1 MSVPRCLAVLFPLH
15 LWLAVVLGRRRW
27 QKPVLAV
34 SAVMLAIASA
44 QFAAWEWVA

>member
-1 MSVPRCLAVLFPLH
+1 MSFPRFLAVLFPLH
-15 LWLAVVLGRRRW
+15 LWLALVVRRRRW
-27 QKPVLAV
+27 RRPVIAA